1 MGKKGRPEFGTPK
14 WISNK
19 MKSKG
24 LKGLQKLR
32 WYCQMC
38 QKQCR
43 DANGFK
49 CHTMSE
55 SHQRQLLLF
64 GDNPGKYLHS
74 YSRDFEKAFNDILR
88 RQYNE
93 KRVQANVVYQQY
105 ISDKEHVHMN
115 STCWVTLTSYVRHL
129 GRTGKC
135 IIDETE
141 KGWYVT
147 WVLKDPEQEEKEK
160 KAAKKEKMAKD
171 DEERIK
177 EYIDEQIERAK
188 LQAKNDEE
196 FMATELLK
204 SEEETLKLDLKVKDV
219 KKVKSEAEMEYKN
232 ALKEMSKVADNKYKK
247 KEDNKRRIVALEEI
261 MEEELKKKR
270 FKEKN
275 DPAMVNAWIRPDI
288 VVKIITKSLGDKY
301 YKKKGRIVE
310 VIDDFAALV
319 VLNETGTKLKLDQE
333 HLETV
338 IPSIGRK
345 VVVLWG
351 KFGGKEA
358 VLDGVNTKEFSADL
372 VIETGEKVR
381 LPYEQFSKKFCDD
394 IIVVP
399 SKRQVLDVINID

>member
-14 WISNK
+14 WISNN
-19 MKSKG
+19 MKS
-24 LKGLQKLR
+24 KGLQKLR

-43 DANGFK
+43 DDNGFK

-74 YSRDFEKAFNDILR
+74 YSKDFSKAFNDILR

-93 KRVQANVVYQQY
+93 KRVHANVVYQQY
-105 ISDKEHVHMN
+105 ISDKQHVHMN

-129 GRTGKC
+129 GRTGKA

-141 KGWYVT
+141 KGWYIT
-147 WVLKDPEQEEKEK
+147 WCLKDPETEAKEK
-160 KAAKKEKMAKD
+160 RAAKKEKMAKD

-177 EYIDEQIERAK
+177 EYIDAQVERAK
-188 LQAKNDEE
+188 LQAKNDKE

-204 SEEETLKLDLKVKDV
+204 SEEESLVLDMKVKEVKRVKAEAESEFKNAFKKPKLDVAES
-219 KKVKSEAEMEYKN
+219 KSKR
-232 ALKEMSKVADNKYKK
+232 KEEK
-247 KEDNKRRIVALEEI
+247 KRRIVALEEI
-261 MEEELKKKR
+261 MKEEKKQKR
-270 FKEKN
+270 WKEQN
-275 DPAMVNAWIRPDI
+275 DPEMANAWIRPNI
-288 VVKIITKSLGDKY
+288 IVKIITKSLGDKY

-310 VIDDFAALV
+310 VIDDFAAVV
-319 VLNETGTKLKLDQE
+319 VLNESGSKLKLDQE

-338 IPSIGRK
+338 IPSVGRE

-351 KFGGKEA
+351 KHGGKDA
-358 VLDGVNTKEFSADL
+358 VLKNVDTKEFSAKLLLAGGDH
-372 VIETGEKVR
+372 IN
-381 LPYEQFSKKFCDD
+381 LPYEQFSKKFNDD
-394 IIVVP
+394 VVFVP
-399 SKRQVLDVINID
+399 DRRKVDMICID

>member
-1 MGKKGRPEFGTPK
+1 
-14 WISNK
+14 
-19 MKSKG
+19 
-24 LKGLQKLR
+24 
-32 WYCQMC
+32 MC

-43 DANGFK
+43 DENGFK

-93 KRVQANVVYQQY
+93 KRVHANVVYQQY

-115 STCWVTLTSYVRHL
+115 STCWVTLTSFVRHL
-129 GRTGKC
+129 GRTGKAE
-135 IIDETE
+135 IDETE
-141 KGWYVT
+141 KGWYIT
-147 WVLKDPEQEEKEK
+147 WVLKDPEQEAKEK

-171 DEERIK
+171 DDERIK
-177 EYIDEQIERAK
+177 EYIDAQIERAK
-188 LQAKNDEE
+188 EQVKNDKE

-204 SEEETLKLDLKVKDV
+204 SEEETLILDMKVKDV
-219 KKVKSEAEMEYKN
+219 NKVKADAEIDYKN
-232 ALKEMSKVADNKYKK
+232 ALKEMSKGTEARQLKK
-247 KEDNKRRIVALEEI
+247 KEESKRRIVALEEI
-261 MEEELKKKR
+261 MEDEMKKKR
-270 FKEKN
+270 LKELN
-275 DPAMVNAWIRPDI
+275 DPAMVNAWIRPQI

-310 VIDDFAALV
+310 VIDDFAAVV
-319 VLNETGTKLKLDQE
+319 VLNESGAKLKLDQE

-338 IPSIGRK
+338 IPSVGRE

-351 KFGGKEA
+351 KHGGREA
-358 VLDGVNTKEFSADL
+358 VLDNVNTKKFTADL
-372 VIETGEKVR
+372 VFDAGERVS

-394 IIVVP
+394 VVFVP
-399 SKRQVLDVINID
+399 RRKVVDVISID

>member
-1 MGKKGRPEFGTPK
+1 
-14 WISNK
+14 
-19 MKSKG
+19 
-24 LKGLQKLR
+24 
-32 WYCQMC
+32 MC

-43 DANGFK
+43 DENGFK

-93 KRVQANVVYQQY
+93 KRVHANVVYQQY

-115 STCWVTLTSYVRHL
+115 STCWVTLTSFVRHL
-129 GRTGKC
+129 GRTGKAE
-135 IIDETE
+135 IDETE
-141 KGWYVT
+141 KGWYIT
-147 WVLKDPEQEEKEK
+147 WVLKDPEQEAKEK

-171 DEERIK
+171 DDERIK
-177 EYIDEQIERAK
+177 EYIDAQIERAK
-188 LQAKNDEE
+188 EQVKNDKE

-204 SEEETLKLDLKVKDV
+204 SEEETLILDMKVKDV
-219 KKVKSEAEMEYKN
+219 NKVKTDAEIDYKN
-232 ALKEMSKVADNKYKK
+232 ALKEMSKGTEVKQPKK
-247 KEDNKRRIVALEEI
+247 KEESKRRIVALEEI
-261 MEEELKKKR
+261 MEDEMKKKR
-270 FKEKN
+270 LKELN
-275 DPAMVNAWIRPDI
+275 DPAMVNAWIRPQI

-310 VIDDFAALV
+310 VIDDFAAVV
-319 VLNETGTKLKLDQE
+319 VLNESGAKLKLDQE

-338 IPSIGRK
+338 IPSVGRE

-351 KFGGKEA
+351 KHGGREA
-358 VLDGVNTKEFSADL
+358 VLDNVNTKKFTADL
-372 VIETGEKVR
+372 VFDAGERVS

-394 IIVVP
+394 VVFVP
-399 SKRQVLDVINID
+399 RRKVVDVISID

>member
-1 MGKKGRPEFGTPK
+1 MGSSATPCPSLTRGNCCCLETTQAS
-14 WISNK
+14 IST
-19 MKSKG
+19 
-24 LKGLQKLR
+24 
-32 WYCQMC
+32 
-38 QKQCR
+38 
-43 DANGFK
+43 AI
-49 CHTMSE
+49 
-55 SHQRQLLLF
+55 
-64 GDNPGKYLHS
+64 
-74 YSRDFEKAFNDILR
+74 A
-88 RQYNE
+88 
-93 KRVQANVVYQQY
+93 
-105 ISDKEHVHMN
+105 
-115 STCWVTLTSYVRHL
+115 
-129 GRTGKC
+129 
-135 IIDETE
+135 ETE

-219 KKVKSEAEMEYKN
+219 KKVKSDAEMEYKN

-275 DPAMVNAWIRPDI
+275 DPTMVNAWIRADI

-372 VIETGEKVR
+372 LIETGEKVR
-381 LPYEQFSKKFCDD
+381 L
-394 IIVVP
+394 
-399 SKRQVLDVINID
+399 

>member
-1 MGKKGRPEFGTPK
+1 MGKKGRPDFGSPK

-19 MKSKG
+19 MKS
-24 LKGLQKLR
+24 KGLQKLR

-49 CHTMSE
+49 CHTTSE

-64 GDNPGKYLHS
+64 GDNPGKYLHG

-115 STCWVTLTSYVRHL
+115 STCWVTLTSYVKHL

-135 IIDETE
+135 IIDENE
-141 KGWYVT
+141 KGWFVT
-147 WVLKDPEQEEKEK
+147 WVMKDPEQEAKEK
-160 KAAKKEKMAKD
+160 KAEKKEKMAKD

-177 EYIDEQIERAK
+177 EYIDAQIERAK
-188 LQAKNDEE
+188 IQAKYDKE

-204 SEEETLKLDLKVKDV
+204 SEEETLILDMKVKDV
-219 KKVKSEAEMEYKN
+219 KKVKAEAEIEYKN
-232 ALKEMSKVADNKYKK
+232 ALKEISKAADNKPRK
-247 KEDNKRRIVALEEI
+247 KEDTKRRIVALEEI
-261 MEEELKKKR
+261 MEDEIKKKR
-270 FKEKN
+270 LKEKN
-275 DPAMVNAWIRPDI
+275 DPEMANAWIRANI

-310 VIDDFAALV
+310 VIDDFAAVV
-319 VLNETGTKLKLDQE
+319 VLNESGAKLKLDQE

-338 IPSIGRK
+338 IPSVGRK

-351 KFGGKEA
+351 KYGGREA
-358 VLDGVNTKEFSADL
+358 VLDNVDTKQFSAEL
-372 VIETGEKVR
+372 LLESGQKLS
-381 LPYEQFSKKFCDD
+381 LPYEQFSKQSCDD
-394 IIVVP
+394 VVFVP
-399 SKRQVLDVINID
+399 NRRVVEVINID

>member
-14 WISNK
+14 WISNN
-19 MKSKG
+19 MKS
-24 LKGLQKLR
+24 KGLQKLR

-93 KRVQANVVYQQY
+93 KRVHANVVYQQY
-105 ISDKEHVHMN
+105 ISDKQHVHMN
-115 STCWVTLTSYVRHL
+115 STCWVTLTSFVRHL
-129 GRTGKC
+129 GRTGKA

-141 KGWYVT
+141 KGWYIT
-147 WVLKDPEQEEKEK
+147 WCLKDPETEAKEK

-177 EYIDEQIERAK
+177 EYIDAQIEKAK
-188 LQAKNDEE
+188 LQAKNDRE

-204 SEEETLKLDLKVKDV
+204 SEDESLILDMKVKEV
-219 KKVKSEAEMEYKN
+219 KRVKSEAEAEFKN
-232 ALKEMSKVADNKYKK
+232 AFKKPKLEPENKSRK
-247 KEDNKRRIVALEEI
+247 KEEKKRRIVALEEI
-261 MEEELKKKR
+261 MEEEIRQKR
-270 FKEKN
+270 WKEKN
-275 DPAMVNAWIRPDI
+275 DPQMVNAWITPNI
-288 VVKIITKSLGDKY
+288 IVKIITKSLGDKY
-301 YKKKGRIVE
+301 YKKKGRILE
-310 VIDDFAALV
+310 VIEDFAAIV
-319 VLNETGTKLKLDQE
+319 ILNESGSKLKLDQE

-338 IPSIGRK
+338 IPSVGRE
-345 VVVLWG
+345 VTVLWG
-351 KFGGKEA
+351 KYGGEDA
-358 VLDGVNTKEFSADL
+358 VLQNVDTKNFSAKL
-372 VIETGEKVR
+372 LLSSGESIS
-381 LPYEQFSKKFCDD
+381 LPYEQFSKKFNDD
-394 IIVVP
+394 VVFVP
-399 SKRQVLDVINID
+399 DRKHVDVICIE